1 VDYSN
6 QAAVRH
12 VLLFPPMIERIASDV
27 ERYMNLLSVRE
38 KLVASNIANADT
50 PGYRT
55 RDIDFQQEYQNAMK
69 SASPEVIEAPGLNVK
84 NDGNNVNLDRES
96 RLLSENDLRFALASN
111 LARSELKSVRM
122 AMDNGSGS

>member
-1 VDYSN
+1 
-6 QAAVRH
+6 
-12 VLLFPPMIERIASDV
+12 MIERIAADI
-27 ERYMNLLSVRE
+27 ERYMTLLSVRQ

-55 RDIDFQQEYQNAMK
+55 KDIDFQREFQTAMNAG
-69 SASPEVIEAPGLNVK
+69 SPEVIEASGLYMK
-84 NDGNNVNLDRES
+84 NDGNNVNLDREA